1 MIKGKNTIRVG
12 GNVVERYREP
22 PNRHCAN
29 NMTQYIFDY
38 KNFKT
43 LTPDNRPGA
52 LIEASTGPRK
62 RKANNA
68 QSINPSTNR
77 SASYGAIC
85 GVDLGGSPDMP
96 GRF

>member
-38 KNFKT
+38 KKFQT
-43 LTPDNRPGA
+43 VIPDNRPGV
-52 LIEASTGPRK
+52 LIEASTGPRN
-62 RKANNA
+62 RKQHNA

-77 SASYGAIC
+77 SAAYGDIC
-85 GVDLGGSPDMP
+85 HVELGGSPDEP